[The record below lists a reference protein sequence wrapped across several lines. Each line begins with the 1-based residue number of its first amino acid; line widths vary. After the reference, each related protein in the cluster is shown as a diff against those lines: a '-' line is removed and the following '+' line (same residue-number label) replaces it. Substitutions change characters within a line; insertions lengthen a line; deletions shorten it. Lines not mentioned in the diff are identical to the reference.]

1 MRTRTNSA
9 VHRHDCAAWLR
20 DLSLRALCQ
29 PPLPAS
35 TPPSRV
41 LDAAALRLQWLATVP
56 PSRSM
61 AEEDGGH
68 IIANHPELAA
78 ELEPLAETIA
88 APAGSLVIWHRL
100 CVASTPRSSLHPPP
114 NALWFE
120 FLCCSLESILNRT
133 ERFVSRSEACFW
145 LPIDLTPLVVIECRH
160 HPFLSRSL
168 SRLCTC
174 SGELNSCS

>member
-1 MRTRTNSA
+1 
-9 VHRHDCAAWLR
+9 
-20 DLSLRALCQ
+20 
-29 PPLPAS
+29 
-35 TPPSRV
+35 
-41 LDAAALRLQWLATVP
+41 
-56 PSRSM
+56 M

-100 CVASTPRSSLHPPP
+100 CVARHLAPLYTLSPP

-133 ERFVSRSEACFW
+133 KLFVSRTEACF
-145 LPIDLTPLVVIECRH
+145 
-160 HPFLSRSL
+160 
-168 SRLCTC
+168 
-174 SGELNSCS
+174 